1 MSFKIVPAVKNCF
14 NLRNLDLSGLIKL
27 TYIDNYFLYGCTNLT
42 SLDLSHLKN
51 LDHIGYNFLYGC
63 TNLTQLSYLQHKHEN
78 IIKEKYKGAPLLSK
92 ISNSIA

>member
-42 SLDLSHLKN
+42 
-51 LDHIGYNFLYGC
+51 
-63 TNLTQLSYLQHKHEN
+63 QLSYLQHKHEN